1 MTNQEQKELFQAM
14 FKIEGDKV
22 EFQQM
27 ELIHLLQEM
36 GYGICRDEQSPYN
49 NQLIYKRNNVLEIF
63 NEKNLA
69 HKLVSLMKAH
79 ELDKKL
85 IEKFV
90 RGSAGYLAQN
100 KLQFLKAIELDILQD
115 TRNTTYIP
123 FMNKLIKVTRNGYEV
138 TRYKD
143 IEGSILSDSR
153 IKKTF
158 TEPETSEGCNFK
170 EFCKM
175 ITGYDEAR
183 FNSLKS
189 ILGYLLHTNK
199 EAQENKIVILYDAET
214 GTKTSANGGTGKTL
228 LINGAI
234 KQLRN
239 VTVID
244 GKRYDERT
252 NRFLY
257 QNVNPYTN
265 TVFLDDVNDKF
276 TLEDI
281 FSVSTGDFEVEK
293 KGKQSFILE
302 YKYAP
307 KFVVSSNREVKMIS
321 GASSERR
328 KIELVLDNIF
338 NAAHTPKDHF
348 NEIFFS
354 DDWNDEAFN
363 RFYLFMIECIVYYHQ
378 HGLIECINQDIIN
391 SRLRGLIGSEMF
403 DAIETIVEYTNG
415 IWNIKKEAVEVYNDQ
430 LDLPISSIL
439 FTKSLKKYCQ
449 YKGYKYEEKN
459 AGSVLSF
466 KITDSD
472 RPIVIREELEEVK
485 SDETTIDDT
494 LENQLEPKIEE
505 SDAQLEEEGG
515 SNE

>member
-1 MTNQEQKELFQAM
+1 MTNEEQKQLFQAM

-22 EFQQM
+22 EVQQM
-27 ELIHLLQEM
+27 GLIHLLQEM
-36 GYGICRDEQSPYN
+36 GYGICRDEKSPYN
-49 NQLIYKRNNVLEIF
+49 NQLIYKRNNVIEVF

-69 HKLVSLMKAH
+69 YKLVSLMTAH
-79 ELDKKL
+79 KLDKNL
-85 IEKFV
+85 IEKFL
-90 RGSAGYLAQN
+90 RGSLGYLSSS
-100 KLQFLKAIELDILQD
+100 KLQLLKTIELDILRD
-115 TRNTTYIP
+115 TRDTTYIP
-123 FMNKLIKVTRNGYEV
+123 FMNKLIKITRNGYEIIK
-138 TRYKD
+138 YKD
-143 IEGSILSDSR
+143 IDGSILSDSR
-153 IKKTF
+153 IRKTF
-158 TEPETSEGCNFK
+158 IEPKTSEGCNFK

-175 ITGYDEAR
+175 ITGNKEER

-199 EAQENKIVILYDAET
+199 EAQENKIVLLYDAET

-239 VTVID
+239 VTIID
-244 GKRYDERT
+244 GKRYNNDRPSV
-252 NRFLY
+252 FLY
-257 QNVNPYTN
+257 QNVNLATN
-265 TVFLDDVNDKF
+265 TVLFDDVNDKF
-276 TLEDI
+276 KLEDI

-293 KGKQSFILE
+293 KGKQSFIID

-307 KFVVSSNREVKMIS
+307 KFVVSSNREVKMIA

-328 KIELVLDNIF
+328 KIELVLDNVF
-338 NAAHTPKDHF
+338 SASYSPKDHF

-354 DDWNDEAFN
+354 DDWNDDTFN
-363 RFYLFMIECIVYYHQ
+363 KFFLFMIECNVYYHQ
-378 HGLIECINQDIIN
+378 YGLIECINQDIIN

-430 LDLPISSIL
+430 LDLPISSIS
-439 FTKSLKKYCQ
+439 FTKNLKKYCQ

-459 AGSVLSF
+459 AGSVLRF
-466 KITDSD
+466 KITATNK
-472 RPIVIREELEEVK
+472 PI
-485 SDETTIDDT
+485 SNDNTNDDEDLIA
-494 LENQLEPKIEE
+494 QIIE
-505 SDAQLEEEGG
+505 QGG

>member
-1 MTNQEQKELFQAM
+1 MTSQEQKELFQAM

-22 EFQQM
+22 ELQQM
-27 ELIHLLQEM
+27 GLIHLLQEM

-49 NQLIYKRNNVLEIF
+49 NQLLHKRNNVIEVY

-69 HKLVSLMKAH
+69 HKLVLLMKDYK
-79 ELDKKL
+79 LDNKL

-90 RGSAGYLAQN
+90 RGSAGYLASN
-100 KLQFLKAIELDILQD
+100 KLQFLKTIELDILRD
-115 TRNTTYIP
+115 TRDTTYIP
-123 FMNKLIKVTRNGYEV
+123 FMNKLIKITRNGYEIIN
-138 TRYKD
+138 YKD
-143 IEGSILSDSR
+143 IDGSIFSDSK

-158 TEPETSEGCNFK
+158 VEPETSEGCNFK

-175 ITGYDEAR
+175 VTGNNEER
-183 FNSLKS
+183 FNSFKS
-189 ILGYLLHTNK
+189 VIGYLLHTNK

-244 GKRYDERT
+244 GKRYDDRT

-257 QNVNPYTN
+257 QNVNPSTN

-276 TLEDI
+276 NLEDI

-293 KGKQSFILE
+293 KSKQSFILE

-307 KFVVSSNREVKMIS
+307 KFVVSSNREVKMIA
-321 GASSERR
+321 GASSDRR
-328 KIELVLDNIF
+328 KIELVLDNVF
-338 NAAHTPKDHF
+338 SAAYTPKDHF

-354 DDWNDEAFN
+354 DDWDDEAFN
-363 RFYLFMIECIVYYHQ
+363 KFFLFMLECLVYYHEN
-378 HGLIECINQDIIN
+378 GLKGYLDQDIQD
-391 SRLRGLIGSEMF
+391 SRLRGIIGSKMF
-403 DAIETIVEYTNG
+403 DALEAIVEATNG
-415 IWNIKKEAVEVYNDQ
+415 VWNVKKEVVEVYNEQ
-430 LDLPISSIL
+430 LDLPISSIS
-439 FTKSLKKYCQ
+439 FTKDLKKYCQ
-449 YKGYKYEEKN
+449 YKGYDYKEKN

-466 KITDSD
+466 KITDPSK
-472 RPIVIREELEEVK
+472 PINAEDDVK
-485 SDETTIDDT
+485 ED
-494 LENQLEPKIEE
+494 
-505 SDAQLEEEGG
+505 GG

>member
-22 EFQQM
+22 EVQQM
-27 ELIHLLQEM
+27 GLIHLLQEI
-36 GYGICRDEQSPYN
+36 GFGICRDEQSPYN
-49 NQLIYKRNNVLEIF
+49 NQLIHKRNNVIEVF

-69 HKLVSLMKAH
+69 YKLVSLMKAH
-79 ELDKKL
+79 ELDIKL
-85 IEKFV
+85 IEKFL
-90 RGSAGYLAQN
+90 RGSVGYLSSN
-100 KLQFLKAIELDILQD
+100 KLQFLKTIELDILRD
-115 TRNTTYIP
+115 TRDTTYIP

-143 IEGSILSDSR
+143 IEGAILSDSR

-158 TEPETSEGCNFK
+158 TEPETSDGCNFK

-175 ITGYDEAR
+175 VTGNNEER

-199 EAQENKIVILYDAET
+199 EAQENKIVLLYDAET

-239 VTVID
+239 ITIID
-244 GKRYDERT
+244 GKRYNNDRPSP
-252 NRFLY
+252 FLY
-257 QNVNPYTN
+257 QNVNLATN
-265 TVFLDDVNDKF
+265 TVFFDDVNEKF
-276 TLEDI
+276 KLEDI

-293 KGKQSFILE
+293 KNKQSFILE

-307 KFVVSSNREVKMIS
+307 KFVVSSNREVKMIA

-328 KIELVLDNIF
+328 KIELALDNVF
-338 NAAHTPKDHF
+338 SAVYTPKDHF

-354 DDWNDEAFN
+354 DDWDNEKFN
-363 RFYLFMIECIVYYHQ
+363 KFFLFMLECNVYYHQ
-378 HGLIECINQDIIN
+378 NGLKEYIDQDIQD
-391 SRLRGLIGSEMF
+391 SRLRGLIGNKLYDFIEADIIEIYNEDWVPKKDTVAYYNSES
-403 DAIETIVEYTNG
+403 DLAITSHT
-415 IWNIKKEAVEVYNDQ
+415 
-430 LDLPISSIL
+430 
-439 FTKSLKKYCQ
+439 FTKHLKKYCQ
-449 YKGYKYEEKN
+449 YKGYQYKEKN

-466 KITDSD
+466 KIIKSI
-472 RPIVIREELEEVK
+472 PI
-485 SDETTIDDT
+485 
-494 LENQLEPKIEE
+494 
-505 SDAQLEEEGG
+505 EEGG

>member
-22 EFQQM
+22 EVQQM
-27 ELIHLLQEM
+27 GLIHLLQEI
-36 GYGICRDEQSPYN
+36 GFGVCRDEESPYN
-49 NQLIYKRNNVLEIF
+49 NQLVYKRNNVIEVY

-69 HKLVSLMKAH
+69 YKLVSLMKIH
-79 ELDKKL
+79 QLDVKL
-85 IEKFV
+85 IEKFL
-90 RGSAGYLAQN
+90 RGSAGYLASN
-100 KLQFLKAIELDILQD
+100 KLQFLKTIELDILRD
-115 TRNTTYIP
+115 TREITYIP

-158 TEPETSEGCNFK
+158 TEPETSDGCNFK

-175 ITGYDEAR
+175 VTGNNEER

-199 EAQENKIVILYDAET
+199 EAQENKIVLLYDAET

-234 KQLRN
+234 KQLRS

-244 GKRYDERT
+244 GKRYDDRT

-276 TLEDI
+276 KLEDI

-307 KFVVSSNREVKMIS
+307 KFVVSSNREVKMIP

-328 KIELVLDNIF
+328 KIELVLDNVF
-338 NAAHTPKDHF
+338 SAAYTPKDHF

-354 DDWNDEAFN
+354 DDWDNEKFN
-363 RFYLFMIECIVYYHQ
+363 KFYLFMLECIVYYHQ
-378 HGLIECINQDIIN
+378 NGLKECINQDIID
-391 SRLRGLIGSEMF
+391 SRLRGLIGDKLYDFINEQVVDLF
-403 DAIETIVEYTNG
+403 NG
-415 IWNIKKEAVEVYNDQ
+415 LFLEKREILEVFNENQ
-430 LDLPISSIL
+430 ELPISSIHL
-439 FTKSLKKYCQ
+439 TKALKKYCY
-449 YKGYKYEEKN
+449 YKNFDYEDKN
-459 AGSVLSF
+459 SGGILYF
-466 KITDSD
+466 KITNPQE
-472 RPIVIREELEEVK
+472 PISTNEILLNEI
-485 SDETTIDDT
+485 S
-494 LENQLEPKIEE
+494 
-505 SDAQLEEEGG
+505 EEGG